1 MERMIRLFIDSDL
14 ADDLDFDRMENLATE
29 RTTPGLIRS
38 QADLLWKIHF
48 RGSERYLL
56 LLIEFQSETYRYM
69 SVRIL
74 YYIAIAYHSLVA
86 ARARRR
92 KLAPG
97 GLLPPAL
104 AVTIYNGRE
113 RWTAPDEVFDLIA
126 PTRGW
131 LASQQPRLRHEV
143 LDLRALGAQ
152 GPTEGNLVSWMASM
166 ELDSSA
172 ANISRVVR
180 EVLAEYPGPQ
190 HARLREAFR
199 EWILGAAKTWGIE
212 EKVLE
217 QVRSLKEAGMIYA
230 GVEELKERAHREG
243 RATMACRQP
252 ALFTSG
258 LEAGRREAASA
269 LDSKCYRNH
278 EHLPA
283 ITSEVKIMDA
293 PFSFNRSIRIGS
305 RRDRITGDS
314 GALTGREL
322 LGRSGVVRFLAKRLP
337 DKRDGRRIRH
347 SQKRLA
353 RTLLLLAGQ
362 GRREHSDATEL
373 RDDPALRLATG
384 DRAGTAPLGKGGRLP
399 SQPTLSRRVAA
410 WSAKEGVEVLREG
423 LQRLAGWRLKAMGG
437 WRRPKK
443 LVIDIDSLPVEVHG
457 EQPGSAWNGYY
468 HRRVYHP
475 IVAAVGETGDIL
487 DLRLREGQ
495 VHTADGGLEFVLEVL
510 ERAER
515 HLCGKAAVRFDAGYP
530 GEPLMAA
537 LEERGTHYVARVRNN
552 AVLKRLALPA
562 MDAVVWDALSNGVPA
577 GEPRTWVCESSY
589 RAGSWSRSRR
599 VVQVV
604 VERLGELIPRC
615 FWLLTSMPSGEMS
628 GEDLLALYRKR
639 GKAEGHLGE
648 LMSVVAP
655 ALSSTSRRKS
665 HYRGKEIRKREK
677 GVDAFACNQVRL
689 LLAGF
694 GYQIM
699 HVQRAVLE
707 RVTGTGWSL
716 RRLAERVLRTPARFT
731 VSGRRITMTTGGA
744 SAHWRMLARGLA
756 TLHGPSG

>member
-1 MERMIRLFIDSDL
+1 
-14 ADDLDFDRMENLATE
+14 
-29 RTTPGLIRS
+29 
-38 QADLLWKIHF
+38 
-48 RGSERYLL
+48 
-56 LLIEFQSETYRYM
+56 
-69 SVRIL
+69 
-74 YYIAIAYHSLVA
+74 
-86 ARARRR
+86 
-92 KLAPG
+92 
-97 GLLPPAL
+97 
-104 AVTIYNGRE
+104 
-113 RWTAPDEVFDLIA
+113 
-126 PTRGW
+126 
-131 LASQQPRLRHEV
+131 
-143 LDLRALGAQ
+143 
-152 GPTEGNLVSWMASM
+152 
-166 ELDSSA
+166 
-172 ANISRVVR
+172 
-180 EVLAEYPGPQ
+180 
-190 HARLREAFR
+190 
-199 EWILGAAKTWGIE
+199 
-212 EKVLE
+212 
-217 QVRSLKEAGMIYA
+217 
-230 GVEELKERAHREG
+230 
-243 RATMACRQP
+243 
-252 ALFTSG
+252 
-258 LEAGRREAASA
+258 
-269 LDSKCYRNH
+269 
-278 EHLPA
+278 
-283 ITSEVKIMDA
+283 MDA
-293 PFSFNRSIRIGS
+293 PFRFNRSTRIGS

-322 LGRSGVVRFLAKRLP
+322 LKRSGVVRFLAKGLP

-347 SQKRLA
+347 SQRRLA
-353 RTLLLLAGQ
+353 RTLLLLTGQ
-362 GRREHSDATEL
+362 GRRDHSDATEL
-373 RDDPALRLATG
+373 RDDPALRLATS
-384 DRAGTAPLGKGGRLP
+384 DRAGTAPLREGGRLP

-437 WRRPKK
+437 WRRPKT

-475 IVAAVGETGDIL
+475 IVASAGETGDIL

-495 VHTADGGLEFVLEVL
+495 VHTADGGLDFVLEVL

-515 HLCGKAAVRFDAGYP
+515 HLCGNAVVRFDAGYP

-562 MDAVVWDALSNGVPA
+562 IDAVVWGALNNGA
-577 GEPRTWVCESSY
+577 AGGGEPRTWVRESSY
-589 RAGSWSRSRR
+589 RAGSWSQPRR

-604 VERLGELIPRC
+604 VERPGELIPRC
-615 FWLLTSMPSGEMS
+615 FWLLTSMSSGEMS
-628 GEDLLALYRKR
+628 GDDLLALYRKR

-648 LMSVVAP
+648 LMSVVSP

-665 HYRGKEIRKREK
+665 HYRGREIGKREK
-677 GVDAFACNQVRL
+677 GVDPFACNQVRL

-707 RVTGTGWSL
+707 RMTGTGWSL

>member
-1 MERMIRLFIDSDL
+1 
-14 ADDLDFDRMENLATE
+14 
-29 RTTPGLIRS
+29 
-38 QADLLWKIHF
+38 
-48 RGSERYLL
+48 
-56 LLIEFQSETYRYM
+56 
-69 SVRIL
+69 
-74 YYIAIAYHSLVA
+74 
-86 ARARRR
+86 
-92 KLAPG
+92 
-97 GLLPPAL
+97 
-104 AVTIYNGRE
+104 
-113 RWTAPDEVFDLIA
+113 
-126 PTRGW
+126 
-131 LASQQPRLRHEV
+131 
-143 LDLRALGAQ
+143 
-152 GPTEGNLVSWMASM
+152 
-166 ELDSSA
+166 
-172 ANISRVVR
+172 
-180 EVLAEYPGPQ
+180 
-190 HARLREAFR
+190 
-199 EWILGAAKTWGIE
+199 
-212 EKVLE
+212 
-217 QVRSLKEAGMIYA
+217 
-230 GVEELKERAHREG
+230 
-243 RATMACRQP
+243 
-252 ALFTSG
+252 
-258 LEAGRREAASA
+258 
-269 LDSKCYRNH
+269 
-278 EHLPA
+278 
-283 ITSEVKIMDA
+283 MDA

-322 LGRSGVVRFLAKRLP
+322 LGRSRVVRFLAKRLP

-347 SQKRLA
+347 SQRRLA

-373 RDDPALRLATG
+373 RDDPALRLATS

-410 WSAKEGVEVLREG
+410 WSEKEGVEVLREG

-437 WRRPKK
+437 WRRPKT

-475 IVAAVGETGDIL
+475 IVAAAGETGDIL

-510 ERAER
+510 ERAEL

-562 MDAVVWDALSNGVPA
+562 MDAAVWDALSNGVPA

-604 VERLGELIPRC
+604 VERPGELIPRS

-628 GEDLLALYRKR
+628 GEDLLALYRRR

-665 HYRGKEIRKREK
+665 HYRGEEIRKREK

-694 GYQIM
+694 GYRIM

-744 SAHWRMLARGLA
+744 PAHWHMLARDRPDM
-756 TLHGPSG
+756 PSGLPSRVLGAHDMSGFVAHDLSGSEPSPRRLNEPDGDAARGTDEEVRGGLRPVAAKTDHAGACSERSGRDGSDVPALGGSVRGGWSRSPEGQAGGGTGSSPGASRGGGGAGGAVPGRVRGLERAALP

>member
-1 MERMIRLFIDSDL
+1 MCY
-14 ADDLDFDRMENLATE
+14 
-29 RTTPGLIRS
+29 
-38 QADLLWKIHF
+38 K
-48 RGSERYLL
+48 
-56 LLIEFQSETYRYM
+56 YR
-69 SVRIL
+69 
-74 YYIAIAYHSLVA
+74 
-86 ARARRR
+86 
-92 KLAPG
+92 
-97 GLLPPAL
+97 
-104 AVTIYNGRE
+104 
-113 RWTAPDEVFDLIA
+113 
-126 PTRGW
+126 
-131 LASQQPRLRHEV
+131 
-143 LDLRALGAQ
+143 
-152 GPTEGNLVSWMASM
+152 
-166 ELDSSA
+166 
-172 ANISRVVR
+172 
-180 EVLAEYPGPQ
+180 
-190 HARLREAFR
+190 
-199 EWILGAAKTWGIE
+199 
-212 EKVLE
+212 
-217 QVRSLKEAGMIYA
+217 
-230 GVEELKERAHREG
+230 
-243 RATMACRQP
+243 
-252 ALFTSG
+252 
-258 LEAGRREAASA
+258 
-269 LDSKCYRNH
+269 

-283 ITSEVKIMDA
+283 ITPGVKIMDA

-322 LGRSGVVRFLAKRLP
+322 LRRSGVVRFLAKRLP

-384 DRAGTAPLGKGGRLP
+384 DRAGTAPLGKAGRLP

-437 WRRPKK
+437 WRRPKT

-475 IVAAVGETGDIL
+475 IVAAAGETGDLL

-562 MDAVVWDALSNGVPA
+562 MDAVVWDALSNGAPA

-604 VERLGELIPRC
+604 VERPGELIPRC
-615 FWLLTSMPSGEMS
+615 FWLLASMPSGEMS

-756 TLHGPSG
+756 TLHGTPRIAGARRRPLPRPRRPQGRRGVSKRRRKARPSRTTTPFGPETPVFGPRNRPGLPSGLPSRVARGPSAPHLTLDPEVHE

>member
-1 MERMIRLFIDSDL
+1 M
-14 ADDLDFDRMENLATE
+14 N
-29 RTTPGLIRS
+29 
-38 QADLLWKIHF
+38 
-48 RGSERYLL
+48 
-56 LLIEFQSETYRYM
+56 
-69 SVRIL
+69 
-74 YYIAIAYHSLVA
+74 A
-86 ARARRR
+86 AF
-92 KLAPG
+92 G
-97 GLLPPAL
+97 
-104 AVTIYNGRE
+104 
-113 RWTAPDEVFDLIA
+113 
-126 PTRGW
+126 
-131 LASQQPRLRHEV
+131 
-143 LDLRALGAQ
+143 
-152 GPTEGNLVSWMASM
+152 
-166 ELDSSA
+166 
-172 ANISRVVR
+172 
-180 EVLAEYPGPQ
+180 
-190 HARLREAFR
+190 
-199 EWILGAAKTWGIE
+199 
-212 EKVLE
+212 
-217 QVRSLKEAGMIYA
+217 
-230 GVEELKERAHREG
+230 
-243 RATMACRQP
+243 
-252 ALFTSG
+252 
-258 LEAGRREAASA
+258 
-269 LDSKCYRNH
+269 
-278 EHLPA
+278 
-283 ITSEVKIMDA
+283 
-293 PFSFNRSIRIGS
+293 FNRSVGIGS

-322 LGRSGVVRFLAKRLP
+322 LRRSGVLGFLAKRLP
-337 DKRDGRRIRH
+337 DGRDARRTRH
-347 SQKRLA
+347 SQGRLA
-353 RTLLLLAGQ
+353 RTLLLLAAQ
-362 GRREHSDATEL
+362 CRRDLSDAAAL
-373 RDDPALRLATG
+373 RDDPAFRLATS
-384 DRAGTAPLGKGGRLP
+384 DRAGTSPLGGDGRLP

-437 WRRPKK
+437 WRRPRT

-457 EQPGSAWNGYY
+457 RQPGSAWNGYY

-475 IVAAVGETGDIL
+475 IVASAGETGDIL

-495 VHTADGGLEFVLEVL
+495 VHTADGGLDFVLEVL

-515 HLCGKAAVRFDAGYP
+515 HLCGRAAVRFDAGYP
-530 GEPLMAA
+530 GEALMAA

-562 MDAVVWDALSNGVPA
+562 IDAVVWDALQGPPSAG
-577 GEPRTWVCESSY
+577 GEPRTWVRESSY

-604 VERLGELIPRC
+604 VEQPGELIPRC

-628 GEDLLALYRKR
+628 GEDLLALYRRR

-648 LMSVVAP
+648 LMSVVDP

-665 HYRGKEIRKREK
+665 HYRGREIAKREK

-699 HVQRAVLE
+699 HAQRAVLE

-744 SAHWRMLARGLA
+744 SAHWHMLVRGLA

>member
-1 MERMIRLFIDSDL
+1 MLEEL
-14 ADDLDFDRMENLATE
+14 
-29 RTTPGLIRS
+29 
-38 QADLLWKIHF
+38 
-48 RGSERYLL
+48 
-56 LLIEFQSETYRYM
+56 
-69 SVRIL
+69 
-74 YYIAIAYHSLVA
+74 
-86 ARARRR
+86 
-92 KLAPG
+92 
-97 GLLPPAL
+97 PAL
-104 AVTIYNGRE
+104 ANHHAGGEDNGC
-113 RWTAPDEVFDLIA
+113 AVQL
-126 PTRGW
+126 
-131 LASQQPRLRHEV
+131 QQV
-143 LDLRALGAQ
+143 DQ
-152 GPTEGNLVSWMASM
+152 
-166 ELDSSA
+166 D
-172 ANISRVVR
+172 RVP
-180 EVLAEYPGPQ
+180 PGPD
-190 HARLREAFR
+190 HGGF
-199 EWILGAAKTWGIE
+199 
-212 EKVLE
+212 
-217 QVRSLKEAGMIYA
+217 
-230 GVEELKERAHREG
+230 
-243 RATMACRQP
+243 
-252 ALFTSG
+252 
-258 LEAGRREAASA
+258 
-269 LDSKCYRNH
+269 
-278 EHLPA
+278 
-283 ITSEVKIMDA
+283 
-293 PFSFNRSIRIGS
+293 
-305 RRDRITGDS
+305 

-322 LGRSGVVRFLAKRLP
+322 LRRSRVVRFLAKRLP

-362 GRREHSDATEL
+362 GPPGTQRRHGAAGRSGVA
-373 RDDPALRLATG
+373 AATG

-437 WRRPKK
+437 WRRPKT

-475 IVAAVGETGDIL
+475 IVAAAGETGDIL

-562 MDAVVWDALSNGVPA
+562 MDAVVWDALSTGAPA

-599 VVQVV
+599 V
-604 VERLGELIPRC
+604 RAGRRRAAGRTHPAL
-615 FWLLTSMPSGEMS
+615 
-628 GEDLLALYRKR
+628 LLAADFDAVGGDVRR
-639 GKAEGHLGE
+639 GPPGAVPQTRQGGGPPGE

-756 TLHGPSG
+756 TLHGPPG

>member
-1 MERMIRLFIDSDL
+1 
-14 ADDLDFDRMENLATE
+14 
-29 RTTPGLIRS
+29 
-38 QADLLWKIHF
+38 
-48 RGSERYLL
+48 
-56 LLIEFQSETYRYM
+56 
-69 SVRIL
+69 
-74 YYIAIAYHSLVA
+74 
-86 ARARRR
+86 
-92 KLAPG
+92 
-97 GLLPPAL
+97 
-104 AVTIYNGRE
+104 
-113 RWTAPDEVFDLIA
+113 
-126 PTRGW
+126 
-131 LASQQPRLRHEV
+131 
-143 LDLRALGAQ
+143 
-152 GPTEGNLVSWMASM
+152 
-166 ELDSSA
+166 
-172 ANISRVVR
+172 
-180 EVLAEYPGPQ
+180 
-190 HARLREAFR
+190 
-199 EWILGAAKTWGIE
+199 
-212 EKVLE
+212 
-217 QVRSLKEAGMIYA
+217 
-230 GVEELKERAHREG
+230 
-243 RATMACRQP
+243 
-252 ALFTSG
+252 
-258 LEAGRREAASA
+258 
-269 LDSKCYRNH
+269 
-278 EHLPA
+278 
-283 ITSEVKIMDA
+283 MDA

-362 GRREHSDATEL
+362 GRREHNDATEL

-384 DRAGTAPLGKGGRLP
+384 DRAGTAPMGKAGRLP

-437 WRRPKK
+437 WRRPKT

-475 IVAAVGETGDIL
+475 IVAAAGETGDI
-487 DLRLREGQ
+487 
-495 VHTADGGLEFVLEVL
+495 
-510 ERAER
+510 
-515 HLCGKAAVRFDAGYP
+515 
-530 GEPLMAA
+530 
-537 LEERGTHYVARVRNN
+537 
-552 AVLKRLALPA
+552 
-562 MDAVVWDALSNGVPA
+562 
-577 GEPRTWVCESSY
+577 
-589 RAGSWSRSRR
+589 GSWSRSRR

-604 VERLGELIPRC
+604 VERPGELIPRC

-677 GVDAFACNQVRL
+677 GVDPFACNQVRL

-716 RRLAERVLRTPARFT
+716 RRLAERVLHTPARFT